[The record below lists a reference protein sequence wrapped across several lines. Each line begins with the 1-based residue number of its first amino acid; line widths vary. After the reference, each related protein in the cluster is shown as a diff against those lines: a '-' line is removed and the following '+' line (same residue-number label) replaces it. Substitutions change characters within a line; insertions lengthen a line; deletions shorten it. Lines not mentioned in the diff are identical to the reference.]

1 MALYNN
7 VQETANRILGL
18 KNDWNTATAKGDN
31 EKAKQIAANAQTYYK
46 QLRDSGYEGM
56 AQKLYD
62 SNYEQSKNYINDY
75 FAKQGRSAI
84 RPYFYNLGKKYGM
97 SQSDIDNALTF
108 DETTGEV
115 TFGGKNMG
123 KPAAISS
130 DGVSYCDND
139 TLDNSFKD
147 YVSRTGTTRSKSAYV
162 DQENENYSNKLNQT
176 WDMNI
181 SDRNVVNTDI
191 DDLKST
197 ITGNPFT
204 TDEAKAILG
213 KYDLSAIQGRN
224 NQLASGA
231 ASNGGNVDSYSAANA
246 MRQQASLYSMG
257 QQAVLDAYNSKVNNL
272 KDVVS
277 LRSDNA
283 QSKIDNARSILS
295 DLGVQIDR
303 VFNQD
308 ETAKNNAVSRAVAK
322 SEVTG
327 YVPKEWQYE
336 NNPYFNANGE
346 LINENLDYAEALQ
359 NAQNRLASATT
370 ESEKNIIK
378 TDINNLKQA
387 ATYKMMNNP
396 AYSKY
401 LQKWSNDYGISITP
415 QQTESG
421 RVVDAQLKNS
431 LDVIDRNNQQEKDM
445 AKINNDAS
453 LAAIKAQTDS
463 KEKIAGIEA
472 QNNLDQITT
481 TAIMGGVNSKPSLT
495 ATQAAEAIKNGEK
508 SQSVIDAYNYYYG
521 TSYTPDNPP
530 KVGSNSDVD
539 SEPTEEEKDNK
550 IRSDINDV
558 YNNSSK
564 TVQNY
569 IRNVLEPLIFNNTVT
584 ETEVKENL
592 IGNSQNYDLEVDDIK
607 SICEALGIDKKW
619 IDDYKNRGLFGWG
632 SGVKKR

>member
-130 DGVSYCDND
+130 DGVSYWDND

-176 WDMNI
+176 WDMNV

-197 ITGNPFT
+197 ITGNPFA

-257 QQAVLDAYNSKVNNL
+257 QQAVLDAYKSKVDNL

-308 ETAKNNAVSRAVAK
+308 ETAKNNQVSRDVATA
-322 SEVTG
+322 EVTG
-327 YVPKEWQYE
+327 KVPVSMSYA
-336 NNPYFNANGE
+336 NNPYFNSDGTLKNVD
-346 LINENLDYAEALQ
+346 NVDYAAIIE
-359 NAQNRLASATT
+359 NAQAKLANTT
-370 ESEKNIIK
+370 DPSEKANLEATIK
-378 TDINNLKQA
+378 YARQA
-387 ATYKMMNNP
+387 RAYKILNNP
-396 AYSKY
+396 AYNKY
-401 LQKWSNDYGISITP
+401 IDTMITP
-415 QQTESG
+415 EVEETENARQFNKQIDSSEKL
-421 RVVDAQLKNS
+421 AQMGYEHEDKQLEMQS
-431 LDVIDRNNQQEKDM
+431 QQEKDM
-445 AKINNDAS
+445 LGLNTDAAIRINNNETDNTIRANSAATNDSIRAAKAATASVGGSSGGSSSSNNSNVDAS
-453 LAAIKAQTDS
+453 SLKITNDTDMYGNYNVNGIYYSTQEIVQGLQDGTFKYKDEGNGKIGIYSNTGAFVGAQ
-463 KEKIAGIEA
+463 
-472 QNNLDQITT
+472 Q
-481 TAIMGGVNSKPSLT
+481 
-495 ATQAAEAIKNGEK
+495 
-508 SQSVIDAYNYYYG
+508 
-521 TSYTPDNPP
+521 
-530 KVGSNSDVD
+530 
-539 SEPTEEEKDNK
+539 
-550 IRSDINDV
+550 
-558 YNNSSK
+558 
-564 TVQNY
+564 
-569 IRNVLEPLIFNNTVT
+569 
-584 ETEVKENL
+584 
-592 IGNSQNYDLEVDDIK
+592 
-607 SICEALGIDKKW
+607 
-619 IDDYKNRGLFGWG
+619 
-632 SGVKKR
+632 